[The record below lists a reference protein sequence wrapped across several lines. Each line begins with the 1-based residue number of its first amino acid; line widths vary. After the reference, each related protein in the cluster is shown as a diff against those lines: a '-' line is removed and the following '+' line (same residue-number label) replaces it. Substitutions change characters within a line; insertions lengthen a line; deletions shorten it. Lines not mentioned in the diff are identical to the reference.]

1 MLNNSDII
9 MSSVSIADF
18 ITEETEGQSSE
29 DLRSCSGFGAGLGL
43 VWCLFFV
50 LCSKVWYSVKYLVM
64 AGPCGEY

>member
-29 DLRSCSGFGAGLGL
+29 DLRSCSGFGAD
-43 VWCLFFV
+43 
-50 LCSKVWYSVKYLVM
+50 
-64 AGPCGEY
+64 